1 MPTQI
6 TINNL
11 SGASPY
17 DIYLCDDPISTC
29 VYITTTS
36 TLPYVFDAP
45 SIMESQTSFN
55 LKMIDNNGCEVTQ
68 NLTT

>member
-36 TLPYVFDAP
+36 TLPYVSDVP

>member
-17 DIYLCDDPISTC
+17 DIYLCDNPITTC
-29 VYITTTS
+29 FYITTTS
-36 TLPYVFDAP
+36 TLPYVFDIP

>member
-6 TINNL
+6 TINSL

-17 DIYLCDDPISTC
+17 DIYLCDNPISTC

-36 TLPYVFDAP
+36 TLPYVFDVP

>member
-17 DIYLCDDPISTC
+17 DIYLCDNPITTC

-36 TLPYVFDAP
+36 TLPYVFDIP

>member
-36 TLPYVFDAP
+36 TLPYVFDVP

>member
-6 TINNL
+6 TINSL

-36 TLPYVFDAP
+36 TLPYVFDVP